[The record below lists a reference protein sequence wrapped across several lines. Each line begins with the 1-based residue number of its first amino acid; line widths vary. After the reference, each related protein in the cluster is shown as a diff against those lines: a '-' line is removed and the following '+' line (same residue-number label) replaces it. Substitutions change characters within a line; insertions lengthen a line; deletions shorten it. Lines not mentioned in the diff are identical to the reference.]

1 MAHSARRSSGL
12 EQGSASAAIPSRAT
26 EGAPR
31 CWRLWAHGVVWDVEH
46 GDWEYSRIIAC
57 QRERG
62 HAKQCFHSSI
72 FGDFWW
78 KTNER

>member
-1 MAHSARRSSGL
+1 MARSIRRRDAVESGG
-12 EQGSASAAIPSRAT
+12 EPTKNPVRAV

-31 CWRLWAHGVVWDVEH
+31 CWKLWAHGVVWGVAE

-78 KTNER
+78 WSGK